1 VIGTG
6 APRLQQLYA
15 EWQAWR
21 GERELPSRADFD
33 PLQLKYMIGRLSLLD
48 VLHDPLR
55 FHYRVHGTEVADR
68 FGFDMTGKSL
78 DAWPDAGHRA
88 LIHENFVKVVD
99 GRTPLV
105 QQRERTMSHGR
116 VQRYV
121 ALVLPLSSHGMAVD
135 MLMIGVEFI

>member
-1 VIGTG
+1 
-6 APRLQQLYA
+6 
-15 EWQAWR
+15 
-21 GERELPSRADFD
+21 
-33 PLQLKYMIGRLSLLD
+33 MIGRLSLLD

-78 DAWPDAGHRA
+78 DAWPDAVHRA
-88 LIHENFVKVVD
+88 LIYENFVKVVD

-105 QQRERTMSHGR
+105 QQRERTMNHGR

-121 ALVLPLSSHGMAVD
+121 ALVLPLSSQGTVVD
-135 MLMIGVEFI
+135 MLMVGVEFI